1 MKGAVKRKPAFSGPI
16 AAPPSRAIIGFDS
29 LPTGL
34 LSLRLQPF
42 RLLLVLA
49 LVVFAVAAR
58 ADQASITIDKA
69 NKTLDRA
76 RVTLDEVEKSL
87 GEPNS
92 NEQILR
98 QLRERV
104 AALPVDLQDV
114 IDRLTPRLQAVDA
127 RLKELGTP
135 SGDAKPAG
143 SRRCGFAH
151 TTGARACSCADPRFG
166 PPKAAAP
173 AAPAPAAKAP
183 ASPGT
188 KAPPPAASP
197 KAPGAS
203 SKSPEPDAVP
213 EAKPKMPDTTPAASD
228 SASLGVNAEW
238 ADQRKLYDDIDSTL
252 KRARALLVE
261 FAAGSGDCCRASA
274 GAFREDPVP
283 ADQRAFFSHPVEG
296 GGGGGAA
303 CRGLVKSLFRGTRQ

>member
-16 AAPPSRAIIGFDS
+16 AEPPSRAIIAFDS
-29 LPTGL
+29 LPPDCSPCAFSPLVCSWFWRSSSSRSRRGPT
-34 LSLRLQPF
+34 RLPSPSIKPT
-42 RLLLVLA
+42 R
-49 LVVFAVAAR
+49 R
-58 ADQASITIDKA
+58 WIGRGSRSMRWRSRSASRTRT
-69 NKTLDRA
+69 NKYW
-76 RVTLDEVEKSL
+76 
-87 GEPNS
+87 
-92 NEQILR
+92 R

-135 SGDAKPAG
+135 SGDAKPAAPDAAG
-143 SRRCGFAH
+143 SLTPPAP
-151 TTGARACSCADPRFG
+151 APAPAPIPASA

-238 ADQRKLYDDIDSTL
+238 ADQRKLMTTSTP
-252 KRARALLVE
+252 R
-261 FAAGSGDCCRASA
+261 
-274 GAFREDPVP
+274 
-283 ADQRAFFSHPVEG
+283 
-296 GGGGGAA
+296 
-303 CRGLVKSLFRGTRQ
+303 